1 MLAYFFIGLALY
13 ELNGMVDILIEL
25 IKTDKAV
32 VTEENENE

>member
-25 IKTDKAV
+25 IATNQAV
-32 VTEENENE
+32 ITEENKNE